1 MLDIAGR
8 NFDSTRDKAECFI
21 YLVILKIEKVD
32 MGIYYSAVEGDP
44 LDSGGNG
51 CVIEGAENFRIEG
64 EDGRSRN
71 QAFIG
76 HKAYC
81 DACKSVGPIV
91 AAPGS
96 PDTMRMHDLKLGR
109 RQALGGDLVLC
120 KCERHPRII
129 PIHGQ
134 RWIIDDGD
142 GESTASA
149 ANAATTRA
157 AQPPSFDDRYVLRTV
172 DGTPICNT
180 RYAIQRGDSAPEIG
194 QTDDQGRTHL
204 PAAIGSEEDIHIY
217 LGGAA

>member
-1 MLDIAGR
+1 
-8 NFDSTRDKAECFI
+8 
-21 YLVILKIEKVD
+21 

-44 LDSGGNG
+44 LDSGGNSR
-51 CVIEGAENFRIEG
+51 VIEGASHFTIEG
-64 EDGRSRN
+64 EDGRSRG
-71 QAFIG
+71 QAYIG

-96 PDTMRMHDLKLGR
+96 PDTMRMHDLRLGQ

-120 KCERHPRII
+120 KCERRPRII
-129 PIHGQ
+129 PVHGR

-157 AQPPSFDDRYVLRTV
+157 AQPPSFDDRYVLRKA

-180 RYAIQRGDSAPEIG
+180 PYAIQRGDGSPEIG

-204 PAAIGSEEDIHIY
+204 PAAIASEEDVHVY